1 MTNGWAIIGLWLVA
15 SIIIGIVAGNL
26 IDGMGDDDD

>member
-1 MTNGWAIIGLWLVA
+1 MSNGWTIIGLWLVA

-26 IDGMGDDDD
+26 IDRFGDGDD